1 MMRQQDSEVVD
12 YYAAKFGRLDTSVL
26 LPTTLYDQVLERTQR
41 LLVNLKC
48 RYSLVEK
55 SGHVL
60 LEPYGAK
67 QDVVATVKASIND
80 FVSLFVYS
88 NIGSLQTRVEVRRT
102 YPYCSFV
109 FALDQVQEIHK
120 TMILLHRTRDA
131 HQRMVQ
137 DYLHTKHAV
146 RTLPEDVSDKWEIRD
161 GHLHVW
167 LQSKTRGNL
176 YKVL

>member
-1 MMRQQDSEVVD
+1 MKQQDSEVVD

-41 LLVNLKC
+41 LLVKLKC
-48 RYSLVEK
+48 RYSFVDK
-55 SGHVL
+55 PGHVL

-67 QDVVATVKASIND
+67 QDVMATVKATIND
-80 FVSLFVYS
+80 FVSLFVYAS
-88 NIGSLQTRVEVRRT
+88 IGSLDTRVEVRRT

-109 FALDQVQEIHK
+109 FALEDVTGIHK
-120 TMILLHRTRDA
+120 AMLLLHKTRDA

-167 LQSKTRGNL
+167 LQSKSRGTL
-176 YKVL
+176 CRVL